1 MKQIFMNLDAL
12 NRYADGLLPDTTFEQ
27 LSPSIHTVTHDIRD
41 LITRDV
47 YDALCLADE
56 TQGTPLCEGL
66 EYLKT
71 AVATGTL
78 YRYSIFASI
87 KRNGSDS
94 SLYKYQYEEI
104 KLHHVDSYW
113 KAMDR
118 LLNWL
123 DKNAEAVTWKDAAGN
138 TVSFSD
144 TDLWQERQKL
154 PVKSAEEFDYYY
166 GIDKSSYFF
175 SKIQFL
181 IRSVWQLKIKPV
193 IRDSSDETVL
203 DLAKRSLCYQVMAK
217 AVMQFDV
224 TELPRS
230 MRYDF
235 NHEYTKGS
243 SMQSRE
249 KLYAQLMS
257 DVDAWSASI
266 ETILAAD
273 AGATAIQNN
282 INREENKHYTML

>member
-27 LSPSIHTVTHDIRD
+27 LSPSIRTVTHDIRD
-41 LITRDV
+41 LITREV

-123 DKNAEAVTWKDAAGN
+123 DKNAKAVTWTDAGGN
-138 TVSFSD
+138 TVSFAD